1 MKQGLFILRRLLNL
15 RVVGSNPGLAVR
27 RSDVAFD
34 RDFDDLHL
42 GLHLDNIH
50 INNTLHLH

>member
-1 MKQGLFILRRLLNL
+1 MKQGLFILQRLLNL